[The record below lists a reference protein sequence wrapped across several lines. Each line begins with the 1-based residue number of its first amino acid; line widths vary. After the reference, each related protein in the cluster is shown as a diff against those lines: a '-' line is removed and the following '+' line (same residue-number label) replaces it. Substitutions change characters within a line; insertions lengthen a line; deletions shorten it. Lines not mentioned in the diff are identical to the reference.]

1 MACMEKMNVDFYEN
15 GFKHGAL
22 WITMHYR
29 GIGFSFFIIVCC
41 LEVISFLRTKLQL
54 CLLL

>member
-1 MACMEKMNVDFYEN
+1 VACMEKMNVDFYEN